1 MASSQKPSGRF
12 RPLRVVLPVAGVA
25 VCAFLIISPPGGGLD
40 AARTAP
46 GGTESEA
53 PETAPE
59 ATRGA
64 GEKASEEAAPVK
76 TAPAGST
83 PATKAPAGSTPA
95 TEAPAAPEAETGGGA
110 PGAVPA
116 PAASARVPVPA
127 AEKEK
132 ASTLSQAYVGKTAS
146 VLAAAEIPT
155 ADELKA
161 LAVGPAQGAILAQAA
176 EFESNNWRQEG
187 VPTIAGLEI
196 VAYDGAATPARMTVN
211 ACVDSSKVRVVT
223 DEGVVLRESSA
234 RNRSLN
240 VLSLVRGDG
249 GAWLVEE
256 ISFPDDP
263 SC

>member
-1 MASSQKPSGRF
+1 M
-12 RPLRVVLPVAGVA
+12 LPVAGVA
-25 VCAFLIISPPGGGLD
+25 VCAFLIVSPPGGSLD
-40 AARTAP
+40 TARTAP

-64 GEKASEEAAPVK
+64 GEKATEEAAPVKAAPVK

-83 PATKAPAGSTPA
+83 PATKAPA
-95 TEAPAAPEAETGGGA
+95 APEAETGSGA

-116 PAASARVPVPA
+116 PAASARIPVPA

-146 VLAAAEIPT
+146 VLAAAKIPT

-196 VAYDGAATPARMTVN
+196 VAYDGAVTPARMTVN

-223 DEGVVLRESSA
+223 DEGVVLREGSA
-234 RNRSLN
+234 GNRSLN

-256 ISFPDDP
+256 IRFPDDP

>member
-1 MASSQKPSGRF
+1 MASLQKPSGRF
-12 RPLRVVLPVAGVA
+12 RPLRVLLPVAGVA
-25 VCAFLIISPPGGGLD
+25 LCAFLIISPPGGSLD

-53 PETAPE
+53 PGTGPE

-76 TAPAGST
+76 TAPAGSK
-83 PATKAPAGSTPA
+83 PATK
-95 TEAPAAPEAETGGGA
+95 APAAPEAETGGGA

-132 ASTLSQAYVGKTAS
+132 ASTVSRAYVGKTAS
-146 VLAAAEIPT
+146 VLAAAETPT

-211 ACVDSSKVRVVT
+211 ACIDSSKVRVVT
-223 DEGVVLRESSA
+223 DEGVVLREGSA
-234 RNRSLN
+234 RSRSLN

-249 GAWLVEE
+249 GTWLVEE

>member
-12 RPLRVVLPVAGVA
+12 RPLRVLLPVAGVA
-25 VCAFLIISPPGGGLD
+25 LCAFLIISPPGGSLD
-40 AARTAP
+40 TARTAP

-53 PETAPE
+53 PGTAPE
-59 ATRGA
+59 ATQATG
-64 GEKASEEAAPVK
+64 GKASEEAAPAK
-76 TAPAGST
+76 TAPAGPK
-83 PATKAPAGSTPA
+83 PATKPPTTA
-95 TEAPAAPEAETGGGA
+95 APAAPDAETGGGA
-110 PGAVPA
+110 ADAVPA

-132 ASTLSQAYVGKTAS
+132 ASTVSRDYVGKTAS
-146 VLAAAEIPT
+146 VLAAAKTPT

-211 ACVDSSKVRVVT
+211 ACIDSSKVRVVT
-223 DEGVVLRESSA
+223 DEGVVLREGSDG
-234 RNRSLN
+234 NRSLN
-240 VLSLVRGDG
+240 ILSLVRGDG
-249 GAWLVEE
+249 GTWLVEE

>member
-1 MASSQKPSGRF
+1 MASSQKSSGRF

-25 VCAFLIISPPGGGLD
+25 VCALLIVSPPGGSLD

-64 GEKASEEAAPVK
+64 GEKVSEEAAPVK
-76 TAPAGST
+76 TAPAGPT
-83 PATKAPAGSTPA
+83 PATR
-95 TEAPAAPEAETGGGA
+95 APAAPEAETGGGA

-116 PAASARVPVPA
+116 PAASARIPVPA
-127 AEKEK
+127 VEKEK
-132 ASTLSQAYVGKTAS
+132 ASTLSQDYVGTMAS

-176 EFESNNWRQEG
+176 EFESNDWRQEG

-223 DEGVVLRESSA
+223 DEGVVLKEGSP